1 MTDAMHQVLIVE
13 DDPALQA
20 VLRALF
26 EANGFRVL
34 IAGTAADGI
43 HDARLHRPDVVMVDL
58 GLPDQDG
65 IEVIRA
71 LRSWLAVPILV
82 LSARTAEAQRLAA
95 FEQGADDYLI
105 KPFSAPEL
113 LARIRAMLR
122 RHARGELPMAVLKLG
137 DVSVDMGRRIA
148 HRQNG
153 EEVRLTPL
161 EHRILETLARNRER
175 IVTHS
180 ALLKDVW
187 GPGRD
192 DSRALRVYIGSL
204 RRKLESEPNRPKHI
218 LTELGLGY
226 RLILEP

>member
-34 IAGTAADGI
+34 IAGTAATGM
-43 HDARLHRPDVVMVDL
+43 HDARLHRPDVVIVDL

-65 IEVIRA
+65 IEVIRS
-71 LRSWLAVPILV
+71 LRSWLAVPVLV

-148 HRQNG
+148 YRQNG

-204 RRKLESEPNRPKHI
+204 RRKLEAQPNRPKHI

-226 RLILEP
+226 RLVLEP

>member
-1 MTDAMHQVLIVE
+1 MTDAMHLVLIVE
-13 DDPALQA
+13 DDPALQN

-34 IAGTAADGI
+34 LAGTAAAGI

-65 IEVIRA
+65 IEVIRT
-71 LRSWLAVPILV
+71 LRKWLAIPILV
-82 LSARTAEAQRLAA
+82 LSARTAEVQRLAA
-95 FEQGADDYLI
+95 FEHGADDYLI

-122 RHARGELPMAVLKLG
+122 RHARGEMPMAVLNLG
-137 DVSVDMGRRIA
+137 NVSVDMGRRTA
-148 HRQNG
+148 RRQEG

-161 EHRILETLARNRER
+161 EHRILESLVRHRER
-175 IVTHS
+175 IVTHDV
-180 ALLKDVW
+180 LLKEVW

-204 RRKLESEPNRPKHI
+204 RRKLEAEPNRPKHI
-218 LTELGLGY
+218 ITELGLGY
-226 RLILEP
+226 RLVLDP